1 MSYLIHINTHVAF
14 VIDTFPVADKQYLG
28 RFVMDHECVGHFIGY
43 RPETYEVEVVKVDGI
58 GWLISF
64 EPAFNEGAGGAAG
77 TVFEDQLGT
86 GC

>member
-1 MSYLIHINTHVAF
+1 
-14 VIDTFPVADKQYLG
+14 
-28 RFVMDHECVGHFIGY
+28 MDHERIGNFIGD
-43 RPETYEVEVVKVDGI
+43 RPEAYQVEVVKVDGI

-64 EPAFNEGAGGAAG
+64 EPAFNEGAGRAAG